1 MNQKNKTTDD
11 KFYNEIVKYLGAGRQ
26 LNVKEIYD
34 KFNEINQKTVS
45 WRLHILVQQGKL
57 FKAGYGYYS
66 LNNPKEHTSLGYDYL
81 QKTSK
86 AIFDIAVNYG
96 YKFYISGLDALTG
109 EMLHVP
115 EQFPVL
121 LVAEEMAF
129 DDLSEAFSD
138 KGYLVLT
145 EKNRAVLKDK
155 TFRKKADVFMLKGK
169 DFSMAINGM
178 ASKEKGFVDLYYAM
192 TRFEYIVSVLELSR
206 IYKSMMRNEAVT
218 VFKMKKAAK
227 DRGIENEIEWL
238 LDLEKIPKKAKEFMK
253 IQLGETE

>member
-1 MNQKNKTTDD
+1 MSQKNKTTDG
-11 KFYNEIVKYLGAGRQ
+11 KFYNEIVKYLDAGKQ
-26 LNVKEIYD
+26 LNIKEIYE
-34 KFNEINQKTVS
+34 KFNDVNQKTVS
-45 WRLHILVQQGKL
+45 WRLHTLVQQEKL

-66 LNNPKEHTSLGYDYL
+66 LANTKEHIALGYDYL

-96 YKFYISGLDALTG
+96 YKFYISGLDALIG
-109 EMLHVP
+109 EILHVP

-129 DDLSEAFSD
+129 DDLIEAFSD
-138 KGYLVLT
+138 KKYLVLT
-145 EKNRAVLKDK
+145 EKNRAALKDK
-155 TFRKKADVFMLKGK
+155 TIRKKADVFMIKGK
-169 DFSMAINGM
+169 DFSLAINGM
-178 ASKEKGFVDLYYAM
+178 AIKEKGFVDLYYAM
-192 TRFEYIVSVLELSR
+192 TRFEYVVSAQELSR
-206 IYKSMMRNEAVT
+206 IYKNMMRNEAAT

-253 IQLGETE
+253 IQLGVNV

>member
-1 MNQKNKTTDD
+1 MSQKNKTTDD
-11 KFYNEIVKYLGAGRQ
+11 KFYNEIAKYLDSGRQ
-26 LNVKEIYD
+26 LNIKEIYE
-34 KFNEINQKTVS
+34 KFNEVNQKTVS

-66 LNNPKEHTSLGYDYL
+66 LNNPEEHIALGYEYL

-96 YKFYISGLDALTG
+96 YKFYITGLDALTG
-109 EMLHVP
+109 EILHVP

-129 DDLSEAFSD
+129 DDLLEAFSD

-145 EKNRAVLKDK
+145 EKNRAALKDK
-155 TFRKKADVFMLKGK
+155 TIRKKADVFMIKGK
-169 DFSMAINGM
+169 DFSLAINGM

-192 TRFEYIVSVLELSR
+192 TRFEYIVSVPELSR
-206 IYKSMMRNEAVT
+206 IYKSMMRNETVT
-218 VFKMKKAAK
+218 VFKIKKAAK
-227 DRGIENEIEWL
+227 DRGIETEIGWL

-253 IQLGETE
+253 IQLGEKV

>member
-1 MNQKNKTTDD
+1 MNKKNKTADD
-11 KFYNEIVKYLGAGRQ
+11 KFYNEIVKYLDANRQ
-26 LNVKEIYD
+26 LNIKEIYE
-34 KFNEINQKTVS
+34 KFNEVNQKTIS

-66 LNNPKEHTSLGYDYL
+66 LSNPKEHTAPGYDYL

-86 AIFDIAVNYG
+86 AVFDIAVNYG
-96 YKFYISGLDALTG
+96 YKFYITGLDVLTG

-121 LVAEEMAF
+121 LVAEEIAF
-129 DDLSEAFSD
+129 DDLTEAFSN

-145 EKNRAVLKDK
+145 EKNRAALKDK
-155 TFRKKADVFMLKGK
+155 TIRKKADVFMIRGK
-169 DFSMAINGM
+169 DFSLAINGM
-178 ASKEKGFVDLYYAM
+178 AIKEKGFVDLYYAV
-192 TRFEYIVSVLELSR
+192 TRFEYIVSVPELSR
-206 IYKSMMRNEAVT
+206 IYKSMMRNEAAT

-253 IQLGETE
+253 IQLGEIV